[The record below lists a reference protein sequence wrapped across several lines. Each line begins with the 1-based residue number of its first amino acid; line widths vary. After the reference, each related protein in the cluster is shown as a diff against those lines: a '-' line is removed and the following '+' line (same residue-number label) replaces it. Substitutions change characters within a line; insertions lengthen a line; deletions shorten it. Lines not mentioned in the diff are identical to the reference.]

1 MYFINQITQDDCG
14 FASLKILLANL
25 KKEESYLYLKQD
37 ERHGAYSYQEL
48 CDLSETYG
56 VSLVG
61 FRVDNKDEIK
71 HADMLPMIV
80 TIRIEESVHAVC
92 LYSINKRY
100 VTLLDPSVG
109 KVKMK
114 FKKFFDFW
122 DGTGLLIT
130 NKKEANEKIELP
142 IKKEKNHLF
151 DYLFQFLDGATFLFG
166 LLTMSLDNFFIY
178 SLIGLVGSVI
188 FEIASRMIKVCEM
201 KKFDRKMGEI
211 LENVEAKNF
220 DKFLSRKEK
229 YKESVFSNKN
239 NFIYYLF
246 ISIFIVFTI
255 IVGNPMN
262 FACVLLP
269 ILFAIFESQIFSK
282 KEKLTINELEKMEN
296 KFNKSKSE
304 LKVKALYE
312 NIHFKSYNFANFI
325 FIKKC
330 IGICLLGTCAA
341 LSLFICN
348 TLNLI
353 NFLFLLFTEVYLYQN
368 LCSLMSYENG
378 VTERRICFMRLINI
392 L

>member
-1 MYFINQITQDDCG
+1 
-14 FASLKILLANL
+14 
-25 KKEESYLYLKQD
+25 
-37 ERHGAYSYQEL
+37 
-48 CDLSETYG
+48 
-56 VSLVG
+56 
-61 FRVDNKDEIK
+61 
-71 HADMLPMIV
+71 
-80 TIRIEESVHAVC
+80 
-92 LYSINKRY
+92 
-100 VTLLDPSVG
+100 
-109 KVKMK
+109 
-114 FKKFFDFW
+114 
-122 DGTGLLIT
+122 
-130 NKKEANEKIELP
+130 
-142 IKKEKNHLF
+142 
-151 DYLFQFLDGATFLFG
+151 
-166 LLTMSLDNFFIY
+166 
-178 SLIGLVGSVI
+178 
-188 FEIASRMIKVCEM
+188 MIKVRKM

-246 ISIFIVFTI
+246 VSIFIVFTI

-262 FACVLLP
+262 FACVLSP
-269 ILFAIFESQIFSK
+269 ILFAVFESQIFSK
-282 KEKLTINELEKMEN
+282 KEKVTINELEKMEN

-312 NIHFKSYNFANFI
+312 NIHSKSYNFANFI

-330 IGICLLGTCAA
+330 IGICLLGACAA

-378 VTERRICFMRLINI
+378 VAERRICFMRLINI